1 MNRLLPLL
9 LASLALMAGCGDDD
23 DGGSGGGLSVV
34 ATTTQAADLVRDVG
48 GERVDVHQVLQPN
61 SDPHEYEPRPSD
73 AREVT
78 DADLVVRSGGDIDE
92 WLDGLLENA
101 GVDATTV
108 TLIDSVRS
116 RPDDPHWWQDPTNGV
131 LAVEALRDALIDAD
145 PDGREEYERRAA
157 AYVARLRALDR
168 AIQTCIDEISPAKRK
183 LVTTHDAL
191 SYYADRYGLE
201 VIGALIP
208 SLSTQAQP
216 SAKDTEEL
224 VDQIRDEGVE
234 AIFPESS
241 LNPKLEEAVSRET
254 GAKVGA
260 ALYADTL
267 GPEGSP
273 GATYIGSLQANTERL
288 VDGLSGGRTSC
299 TPDTRRAG

>member
-9 LASLALMAGCGDDD
+9 LASLALLAGCGDD

-108 TLIDSVRS
+108 TLIDSVRA
-116 RPDDPHWWQDPTNGV
+116 RPDDPHWWQDPLNGV

-145 PDGREEYERRAA
+145 PDGRQEYERRAA
-157 AYVARLRALDR
+157 AYVARLRALDGS
-168 AIQTCIDEISPAKRK
+168 IQTCIDEIPRAKRK

-224 VDQIRDEGVE
+224 VAQIRDEGVE

-273 GATYIGSLQANTERL
+273 GGTYIGSLQANTERL